1 MFYIPEQWIKEKKN
15 EAEVHEILNKYL
27 YSDVIIVGEDNIALA
42 VEALSNIGEEI
53 IIEKIKDGTIKIS

>member
-53 IIEKIKDGTIKIS
+53 IIEKVKDGTIKIS